1 MSDLTAAEKIGR
13 GGEVEC
19 DQPMLRFLRIVD
31 HLGLCRTVQAD
42 LLGCGRPADL
52 LELIRDPHQCVSDQ
66 IALRIEDLER
76 GYQGILAIT
85 NVADNILDILFSP
98 LAEPPFFGKPP
109 IRFMVGASASNVRT
123 AADFFCSA
131 DGQNAITNGVLAYKL

>member
-1 MSDLTAAEKIGR
+1 MSDIAAAERIGR

-19 DQPMLRFLRIVD
+19 DQPMLRFLRIVN

-52 LELIRDPHQCVSDQ
+52 LELIRDPHKCVSDQ

-76 GYQGILAIT
+76 GYQGILAVT
-85 NVADNILDILFSP
+85 NVADNILDILFTP
-98 LAEPPFFGKPP
+98 LANPPFFGKPP
-109 IRFMVGASASNVRT
+109 IRFMVGANANNVRT
-123 AADFFCSA
+123 AADFFCSTR
-131 DGQNAITNGVLAYKL
+131 GQNAIINGLLTHTH